1 MDTKTITISGMSC
14 GHCVSA
20 VRKALTGVPGVELRD
35 VQIGRA
41 EVSVESEAALS
52 AAEQAVDEAGYDVVK
67 GRTLNVT
74 TPATGA

>member
-1 MDTKTITISGMSC
+1 MDTTTITISGMSC

-35 VQIGRA
+35 VQIGSA
-41 EVSVESEAALS
+41 QVVVESETALA
-52 AAEQAVDEAGYDVVK
+52 AAEHAVDEAGYDVVK

-74 TPATGA
+74 TPSAGA